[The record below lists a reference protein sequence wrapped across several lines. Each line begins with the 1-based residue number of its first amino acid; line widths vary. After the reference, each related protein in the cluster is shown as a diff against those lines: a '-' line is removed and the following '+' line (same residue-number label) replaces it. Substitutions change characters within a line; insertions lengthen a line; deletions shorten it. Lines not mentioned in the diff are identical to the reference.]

1 MAAAGA
7 ASPRTAAATA
17 KAATAATV
25 AATPRAAR
33 VAARQP
39 EPGRF
44 ARPHARQNRCFGT
57 GFFSPAVDISRCGK
71 FFCLVKNHA
80 AWHKPG
86 DCEMEKDVSHRET
99 THSSH

>member
-1 MAAAGA
+1 M
-7 ASPRTAAATA
+7 
-17 KAATAATV
+17 ATAATV

-44 ARPHARQNRCFGT
+44 ARPRQDRT
-57 GFFSPAVDISRCGK
+57 GASAPVFFSPAVDISRCGK